1 MQPPHLGIDPA
12 NNLWS
17 SASPNNNLFSSLS
30 SPDAS
35 SSTGNDSS
43 VSAHPSLKPNFYPPP
58 DVGGVLSAK
67 MDTAGGDTQMPNPG
81 PQLSADRGF
90 IGSGSEVNAG
100 EVFMGLSSP
109 QPGGVPAWQWKN
121 KTGSLR

>member
-17 SASPNNNLFSSLS
+17 SASPNTNLFSSLS

-35 SSTGNDSS
+35 SLTGNEQ
-43 VSAHPSLKPNFYPPP
+43 PNFYPPP

-67 MDTAGGDTQMPNPG
+67 MDTAGGGTQMPNQG

-90 IGSGSEVNAG
+90 SGSGSEVNAG

>member
-1 MQPPHLGIDPA
+1 MQPPNLGIDPA

-17 SASPNNNLFSSLS
+17 SHSPNNNLFSSLS
-30 SPDAS
+30 SPEAP

-43 VSAHPSLKPNFYPPP
+43 VSANPSLNPSFYPTH
-58 DVGGVLSAK
+58 DVGGVMSGK
-67 MDTAGGDTQMPNPG
+67 MDTAGGGTQMPNQG
-81 PQLSADRGF
+81 PPLSAGSGF
-90 IGSGSEVNAG
+90 SGSGSEVNAG

-109 QPGGVPAWQWKN
+109 QPGGVPGWQWKN